1 MRGIGTSEPWVT
13 EEMSA
18 MFGMAAI
25 SVHYRRPLSIMEVAK
40 LGRTTETLLRPGRS

>member
-1 MRGIGTSEPWVT
+1 MRGIGTSEPWVI

-25 SVHYRRPLSIMEVAK
+25 AVHYRRPLSIMEVARM
-40 LGRTTETLLRPGRS
+40 GRSAETLLRPGRS